1 MPEPAVS
8 LPAVSLEEIRALM
21 AHLPGPDL
29 EAGAAAAL
37 REQQLTKPAGA
48 LGRLEELAIWL
59 ATWQAR
65 HPPRLDH
72 PRTLVFAGNHGVAA
86 RGVSAYPAAVT
97 AQMVRNFIA
106 GGAAVNQLCRVLD
119 AGLKVY
125 EMNLDTPTGDII
137 IEPAMSEAEC
147 AK

>member
-1 MPEPAVS
+1 MAPQLSPDSPALVAFPLGPASAFRHHPRTKAPVKGNGMAEPVAN
-8 LPAVSLEEIRALM
+8 LDEIRSLLAQS
-21 AHLPGPDL
+21 PGPDL
-29 EAGAAAAL
+29 EAGAAAAA
-37 REQQLTKPAGA
+37 RQAQLTKPAGS

-97 AQMVRNFIA
+97 AQMVQNFIA
-106 GGAAVNQLCRVLD
+106 R
-119 AGLKVY
+119 
-125 EMNLDTPTGDII
+125 
-137 IEPAMSEAEC
+137 
-147 AK
+147 